1 MVSIVLASHGRFAEG
16 IKESI
21 DTIKGAEM
29 TSAEA
34 NRLFEYTQWVD
45 MMNAYAQRGAST
57 VVLPSGFES
66 AASVFEQ
73 VLAARQAPPAGGAK
87 PDA

>member
-1 MVSIVLASHGRFAEG
+1 
-16 IKESI
+16 
-21 DTIKGAEM
+21 
-29 TSAEA
+29 
-34 NRLFEYTQWVD
+34 